1 MKITGTLKVK
11 KDTQVLS
18 EQFSKREFV
27 LTVVDGAFSNDIL
40 IQLTKDK
47 VTLINDINIGDMLEV
62 EVNINGKCWVN
73 PQGEEKYFNS
83 LNAWKVSKI

>member
-1 MKITGTLKVK
+1 MKITGTLKIK
-11 KDTQVLS
+11 KDTQVVS

-62 EVNINGKCWVN
+62 EVNLKGKEWTS
-73 PQGEEKYFNS
+73 PSGEVKYFNS
-83 LNAWKVSKI
+83 IEGWKVSKI

>member
-1 MKITGTLKVK
+1 MKFKGTLKVK
-11 KDTQVLS
+11 KDTQVVS

-27 LTVVDGAFSNDIL
+27 LTVVDGSFSNDIL

-47 VTLINDINIGDMLEV
+47 CNLLNAFSIGDLLEV
-62 EVNINGKCWVN
+62 EINLSGKCWLN

-83 LNAWKVSKI
+83 LNGWKITKM

>member
-1 MKITGTLKVK
+1 MKITGALKIK
-11 KDTQVLS
+11 KDTQVVS
-18 EQFSKREFV
+18 EAFSKREFV

-62 EVNINGKCWVN
+62 EVNLKGKEWN
-73 PQGEEKYFNS
+73 SPSGEVKYFNS
-83 LNAWKVSKI
+83 IECWKITKL

>member
-1 MKITGTLKVK
+1 MKLNGTLKIK
-11 KDTQVLS
+11 KDTQVVS
-18 EQFSKREFV
+18 EAFSKREFV

-83 LNAWKVSKI
+83 LSAWKVSKI

>member
-11 KDTQVLS
+11 KDTQVVS
-18 EQFSKREFV
+18 ESFSKREFV

-62 EVNINGKCWVN
+62 EVNLSGKCWIN

-83 LNAWKVSKI
+83 LSAWKITKI

>member
-1 MKITGTLKVK
+1 MKITGTLKIK
-11 KDTQVLS
+11 KDTQVVS
-18 EQFSKREFV
+18 ESFSKREFV

-47 VTLINDINIGDMLEV
+47 VTLINDVNIGDMLEV
-62 EVNINGKCWVN
+62 EVNLTGKCWVN

-83 LNAWKVSKI
+83 LSAWKITRI

>member
-1 MKITGTLKVK
+1 MKLNGTLKVK
-11 KDTQVLS
+11 KDTQVVS
-18 EQFSKREFV
+18 ESFSKREFV

-62 EVNINGKCWVN
+62 DVNLKGKEWISPSGEV
-73 PQGEEKYFNS
+73 KYFNTIEC
-83 LNAWKVSKI
+83 WKITKL

>member
-11 KDTQVLS
+11 KDIQIVS

-27 LTVVDGAFSNDIL
+27 LTVVDGSFSNDIL

-47 VTLINDINIGDMLEV
+47 CNLLNAFNIGDLLEV
-62 EVNINGKCWVN
+62 EINLSGKCWLN

-83 LNAWKVSKI
+83 LNGWKITKM

>member
-11 KDTQVLS
+11 KDTQVVS

-62 EVNINGKCWVN
+62 EVNLNGKCWVN

-83 LNAWKVSKI
+83 LSAWKVSKI

>member
-1 MKITGTLKVK
+1 MTIKGTLKIK
-11 KDTQVLS
+11 KDTIQVS
-18 EQFSKREFV
+18 EAFSKREFV

-62 EVNINGKCWVN
+62 EVNLKGKEWTS
-73 PQGEEKYFNS
+73 PSGEVKYFNS
-83 LNAWKVSKI
+83 IECWKITKV